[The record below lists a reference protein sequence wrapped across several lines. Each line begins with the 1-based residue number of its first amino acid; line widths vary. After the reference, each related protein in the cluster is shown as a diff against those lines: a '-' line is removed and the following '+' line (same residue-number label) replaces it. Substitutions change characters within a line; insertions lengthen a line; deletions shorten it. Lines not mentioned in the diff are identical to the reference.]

1 MSQVIGMEAVTARRT
16 PDYDERVDIARELVT
31 ALENGD
37 KEKSSELINILSSD
51 SEASLFNEIGRL
63 TREVHDAIS
72 NCSDSERFS
81 EIANSD
87 IPDARH
93 RLCYVIDKTEAS
105 ANKTLDIA
113 ERLLADAGKKLELSR
128 ELKKKC
134 ETMVSGNMAQ
144 AEAQQFATA
153 LLSYFQKLD
162 DESEV
167 FRNSIAELMVAQ
179 DFQDLTGQ
187 VIRQVIELVQE
198 IEHRLVIVIKSAN
211 PVKDRK
217 PVLLNDI
224 SAEGPQ
230 VGGASGKSIVNDQ
243 DDVDELLSSLGF

>member
-1 MSQVIGMEAVTARRT
+1 MSQVFGMDVATARKN
-16 PDYDERVDIARELVT
+16 PDLDARINIARELLT

-37 KEKSSELINILSSD
+37 EKKSSDLITMLSRD
-51 SEASLFNEIGRL
+51 SEANLFDEIGRL

-72 NCSDSERFS
+72 NCSDGDRFS

-87 IPDARH
+87 IPDARQ
-93 RLCYVIDKTEAS
+93 RLSYVINKTEAS

-113 ERLLADAGKKLELSR
+113 ENLLADSERKLERSR
-128 ELKKKC
+128 QLRIKC
-134 ETMVSGNMAQ
+134 ESMTSGDMAQ
-144 AEAQQFATA
+144 AEADQFAEV
-153 LLSYFQKLD
+153 LLSYFKQLD
-162 DESEV
+162 DEAQE
-167 FRNSIAELMVAQ
+167 FRNSISELMVAQ

-198 IEHRLVIVIKSAN
+198 IEHRLVEVIKSAN

-230 VGGASGKSIVNDQ
+230 VTTTNSKSIVNDQ
-243 DDVDELLSSLGF
+243 DDIDELLSSLGF